1 MFRSMLILF
10 ALGPVLRAEER
21 KFHVSIDDKS
31 AGRFA
36 VTCKSLAD
44 DVTELRATIDVS
56 DSAISLSKCEATERW
71 RGRCLVR
78 LEGSETGNGRKEST
92 TLASGK
98 DGYALKAG
106 AKEVLVRGDVWPTT
120 FWIKPAAEKVLIVDV
135 LTGEVSRG
143 KLDKVGPE
151 EMQVDGKLLRVTKYR
166 LTFGG
171 TTTELW
177 YDQTERL
184 TRRKWN
190 VNGRTIVM
198 ELIGI
203 KSD

>member
-10 ALGPVLRAEER
+10 ALGPVLHADEH
-21 KFHVSIDDKS
+21 KFQVSVDGKS
-31 AGRFA
+31 AGSFA
-36 VTCKSLAD
+36 ITYKSLAD
-44 DVTELRATIDVS
+44 EVTEIRATIDLS
-56 DSAISLSKCEATERW
+56 DNALYSLKYEATERW
-71 RGRCLVR
+71 RDRRLVR
-78 LEGSETGNGRKEST
+78 LEGAGMEGGPKGGVSQV
-92 TLASGK
+92 SGK

-106 AKEVLVRGDVWPTT
+106 TKEVAVRGDVWPTT
-120 FWIKPAAEKVLIVDV
+120 FWIKPAAEKELIVDV

-143 KLDKVGPE
+143 RLDKVGPE
-151 EMQVDGKLLRVTKYR
+151 QMRVDGKLLRVTKYR

-198 ELIGI
+198 ELTGI